1 MVNSDTKNPSQDII
15 KHAIAPTAVIRWT
28 IRNSMKTE
36 LVNSLLEISG
46 RNHVEIIHLM
56 EAKKPIT

>member
-1 MVNSDTKNPSQDII
+1 MVNSDAKNPSQDII

-36 LVNSLLEISG
+36 L
-46 RNHVEIIHLM
+46 
-56 EAKKPIT
+56 